1 MRTYLVLYI
10 RKGYRECGPGIC
22 KVYIPTLRTKR
33 KQGYNMERVGTE
45 TVGTHF
51 VIILSPLTDKLVTLC
66 HTYYTYV
73 HMYEKV
79 QAIEAGK

>member
-1 MRTYLVLYI
+1 MGNVGQEYVRYI
-10 RKGYRECGPGIC
+10 I
-22 KVYIPTLRTKR
+22 IPTLRTKR